1 MAKRIK
7 INVYGRNGR
16 LTLEVPTR
24 DGSLPER
31 IQVPNAAAA
40 SVFAQGTPETVEA
53 KPAPIPA
60 QPIHPRPDT
69 KPRSKPGPV
78 VDPAAVMGVLQRMT
92 RDADPQAADPGWFI
106 LDEVLFVA
114 TARCGIQANHL
125 TLLNAFRHLYRHGQ
139 VQHKTNRFEQH
150 TFRLVPQPPTVDAPA
165 LLADVDATLG
175 KGDTPD
181 AEKL

>member
-24 DGSLPER
+24 DGGLPAR
-31 IQVPNAAAA
+31 IQVPDAAAA
-40 SVFAQGTPETVEA
+40 SVFAQSTPERVAAE
-53 KPAPIPA
+53 PAPKPA
-60 QPIHPRPDT
+60 QPIHPGPNPE
-69 KPRSKPGPV
+69 PRSKPGSV
-78 VDPAAVMGVLQRMT
+78 VDPAAVMGVLQKMT
-92 RDADPQAADPGWFI
+92 HDADPHAADPGWFI
-106 LDEVLFVA
+106 LDEILFVA
-114 TARCGIQANHL
+114 TSRCGIQANHL

-139 VQHKTNRFEQH
+139 VQHKTNRFDQH
-150 TFRLVPQPPTVDAPA
+150 TFRLVPQPPTVTAPA
-165 LLADVDATLG
+165 LLADGDATLG